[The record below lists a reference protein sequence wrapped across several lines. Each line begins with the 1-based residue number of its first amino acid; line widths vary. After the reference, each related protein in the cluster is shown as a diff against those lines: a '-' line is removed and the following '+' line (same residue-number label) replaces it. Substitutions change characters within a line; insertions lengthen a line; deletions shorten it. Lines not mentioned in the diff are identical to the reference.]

1 MGRTAVC
8 GRRHGLALMGLALLF
23 VLEERHERR
32 REMSQLSATDIT
44 ELPHWQF
51 ATQPSREAVIDN
63 ILRRHARRE
72 AATRSKQRVAQRK
85 SRHKP

>member
-1 MGRTAVC
+1 
-8 GRRHGLALMGLALLF
+8 MGLALLF

-44 ELPHWQF
+44 ELLHWQF
-51 ATQPSREAVIDN
+51 ATQPS
-63 ILRRHARRE
+63 RE